1 MINDEKLYIILD
13 NILSRYE
20 TITELSKIS
29 GIDRGYLSRFI
40 NKKLPSPP
48 SPKILKK
55 LANASKGVTTYE
67 ELMQLC
73 GYINIET
80 TFAKVKNS
88 LSHVEDK
95 FLTIPVFMSKNARLI
110 KTNQDILLPIS
121 WDHFHSYLAYVSN
134 DDSMAPLLNI
144 DDIAIIEKQ
153 EINEFENGK
162 TYLLELENKI
172 LIRKIIDTGN
182 SLELQAMN
190 PYYQSIKT
198 TKHKIK
204 IIGKVVK
211 AENQSAFK

>member
-1 MINDEKLYIILD
+1 MLNDEKLYIILD

-80 TFAKVKNS
+80 TFSKVKNS
-88 LSHVEDK
+88 LSHVENN
-95 FLTIPVFMSKNARLI
+95 FLTIPVFTSKNSKLI
-110 KTNQDILLPIS
+110 ETKQDILLPIS

-153 EINEFENGK
+153 EINNFENGK

-172 LIRKIIDTGN
+172 LIRKIIDTEN
-182 SLELQAMN
+182 SLELHSMN
-190 PYYQSIKT
+190 PYYPIIKT
-198 TKHKIK
+198 TRDKIK
-204 IIGKVVK
+204 IIGKVIK